1 MKYSIYAKLSIAL
14 IIIVAVIRIVFALT
28 HSVSGDACWHL
39 SASRF
44 MADNNEIPSF
54 EGLGR
59 LQAFWPPPIFHI
71 IGALFFK
78 ISNLMSLDIAN
89 LSLKLISPIFGTLT
103 VIIAFLLIRK
113 VFDEKTA
120 FYSMIFLNFIPVFL
134 DYSILA
140 YVGSTTAFFSIL
152 SVYLMLNKRYILS
165 STSLGL
171 AILTKCTAIFMFP
184 MILYLAYKSYPNKK
198 ESLRKLSVIVFLPL
212 LISSVWFIR
221 NFILLGNPFW
231 PFLNGIFK
239 GTSLGITFNTF
250 SFSKI
255 FSLDAYTKLY
265 LEFFGVPN
273 GDISVLSAFSF
284 PFLNY
289 LLIIWLIGTLIF
301 LYPFIK
307 GLYLKKPKNNEAG
320 YFLKSIHILFLS
332 YIFML
337 FIYITN
343 TGWSSARLLMPVLPF
358 IAIVWANGTS
368 SFKLRKAYI
377 ILAVLIGTGF
387 IMAEGIKLTTAANEW
402 SIYKQD
408 FEWVKDNTKN
418 NDLFYGNGQCLSYN
432 IDRLV
437 INHKAQID
445 FNDVDYI
452 WVNNKW
458 RIDFHTNEDSL
469 NRIKDNNILIKEY
482 SNEDTGTVIYK
493 VKK

>member
-14 IIIVAVIRIVFALT
+14 IIIVAVLRLVFALT
-28 HSVSGDACWHL
+28 HNVSGDACWHL

-44 MADNNEIPSF
+44 MADNNEIPL
-54 EGLGR
+54 EDGLGR
-59 LQAFWPPPIFHI
+59 QQPFWPPPAFHL

-78 ISNLMSLDIAN
+78 IFSLISMDIAN
-89 LSLKLISPIFGTLT
+89 LSLKLISPLFGTLT
-103 VIIAFLLIRK
+103 IIIAYLLIRK

-120 FYSMIFLNFIPVFL
+120 FYSMVFLNFIPIFL

-152 SVYLMLNKRYILS
+152 SVYLMLDKRYILS

-171 AILTKCTAIFMFP
+171 AILTKYTAVFMFP
-184 MILYLAYKSYPNKK
+184 MILYLAYKLYPNKK
-198 ESLRKLSVIVFLPL
+198 ESLRKLSVVVFLPL
-212 LISSVWFIR
+212 LISSIWFIR

-231 PFLNGIFK
+231 PFLNGIFQ

-255 FSLDAYTKLY
+255 FSLDSYLKVY

-273 GDISVLSAFSF
+273 GDISLLTSFNF

-289 LLIIWLIGTLIF
+289 MLIVWIIGTLIF
-301 LYPFIK
+301 IFPFIK
-307 GLYLKKPKNNEAG
+307 GFFERKENNEERK
-320 YFLKSIHILFLS
+320 YFLKSMHILFLS
-332 YIFML
+332 FLFML

-343 TGWSSARLLMPVLPF
+343 TGWSSARLLMPILPF
-358 IAIVWANGTS
+358 IAIIWAKGAS
-368 SFKLRKAYI
+368 SFKLRKAYL

-408 FEWVKDNTKN
+408 FEWVKSNTGN
-418 NDLFYGNGQCLSYN
+418 EDLFYGNGQCLPYN

-437 INHKAQID
+437 INHNSQID
-445 FNDVDYI
+445 FNDVNYI

-458 RIDFHTNEDSL
+458 RIDFHMNEDSL
-469 NRIKDNNILIKEY
+469 NRVKNSNILEEVY
-482 SNEDTGTVIYK
+482 SNKDTGTIIYK
-493 VKK
+493 VG